1 MSLRDLDAQGQPLR
15 GLRDLPK
22 VDRLAAELADLA
34 PSHAAAVAA
43 ARAAIADA
51 RLQGG
56 SADHAAILADA
67 RARLAERLRPG
78 LAPVLNATGV
88 ILHTNLGRAPLDPAA
103 SALGAGYLA
112 LELDLA
118 TAARGPRGGAV
129 LALLTELS
137 GAEAALVA
145 NNTAAV
151 LILALAA
158 LRAHHATQAT
168 HAAHAGEPEVLV
180 ARGELVEIGGSFRIP
195 DILATAGV
203 RLREVGTTNRTYT
216 NDFAAALGP
225 NTIAI
230 LRVHPSNFR
239 MLGFVHRPP
248 LAELGALAAA
258 RQLPLLCDLG
268 SDTFAPLPTAAAD
281 PDHETTA
288 QALAA
293 GAALVCFSGDKL
305 LGGPQAGIALG
316 RAHIIDAMA
325 RHPLMRALRVDK
337 LRLAALEAVLRAYA
351 NGTPEHVP
359 TYRMLQLSAETL
371 EQRARALAAAI
382 GPAATPIPT
391 EDAIGGG
398 SHPEHPLP
406 GFGIA
411 LRTALPA
418 DTLAAALRT
427 HTPAILATVAHGA
440 VVLALRTIPPEADPA
455 LVTSLLLVLDMHEH
469 AR

>member
-1 MSLRDLDAQGQPLR
+1 
-15 GLRDLPK
+15 LPK

-34 PSHAAAVAA
+34 PSHVAAVDA
-43 ARAAIADA
+43 ARAAIDAA

-56 SADHAAILADA
+56 SADPSAILADA
-67 RARLAERLRPG
+67 RARRAERLDPA
-78 LAPVLNATGV
+78 LPPVLNATGV
-88 ILHTNLGRAPLDPAA
+88 ILHTNLGRALLDAA
-103 SALGAGYLA
+103 ACALGAGYLG

-118 TAARGPRGGAV
+118 TGTRGPRGGAV

-158 LRAHHATQAT
+158 LRAHYEAQAKP
-168 HAAHAGEPEVLV
+168 ASHAGEPEVLG
-180 ARGELVEIGGSFRIP
+180 ARGQLVEIGGSFRIP

-216 NDFAAALGP
+216 NDFAAALTP

-239 MLGFVHRPP
+239 MLGFVHRAP

-258 RQLPLLCDLG
+258 HQLPLLCDLG
-268 SDTFAPLPTAAAD
+268 SDTFAPLPPAAVD

-316 RAHIIDAMA
+316 RAHILDAMA

-359 TYRMLQLSAETL
+359 TTRMLQLSVETL
-371 EQRARALAAAI
+371 ERRARALAAAI
-382 GPAATPIPT
+382 GPAAAPVPT

-411 LRTALPA
+411 LRTAPREGRGAAAPANALPA

-440 VVLALRTIPPEADPA
+440 VVLALRTIPPEDDAT
-455 LVTSLLLVLDMHEH
+455 L
-469 AR
+469 ARAVASIIRRRMS